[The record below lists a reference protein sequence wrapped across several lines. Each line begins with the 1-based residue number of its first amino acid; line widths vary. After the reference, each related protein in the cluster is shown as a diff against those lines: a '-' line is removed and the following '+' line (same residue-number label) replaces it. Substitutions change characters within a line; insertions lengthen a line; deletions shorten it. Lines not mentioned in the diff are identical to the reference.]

1 MLKKKIK
8 KSSKLLRQKLYLR
21 KKLLEVYDQLLH
33 TTYYKDLQNLEIE
46 KKEKK
51 AKKNKIAKQNRNEKN
66 LQNMRFS
73 AICPYHMQHRTYYML
88 LLQKERCN
96 K

>member
-21 KKLLEVYDQLLH
+21 KKKLLEVYDQLLH

-46 KKEKK
+46 KKKRQ
-51 AKKNKIAKQNRNEKN
+51 KNKIAKQNRNKKKSAEYEI
-66 LQNMRFS
+66 FS
-73 AICPYHMQHRTYYML
+73 DMSLSHATPYVLYATTAKR
-88 LLQKERCN
+88 KV
-96 K
+96 

>member
-8 KSSKLLRQKLYLR
+8 KSSKLLRQKLYLKKR
-21 KKLLEVYDQLLH
+21 KLIEVYDQLLH

-51 AKKNKIAKQNRNEKN
+51 GKKKLRNKTETKN

>member
-21 KKLLEVYDQLLH
+21 KKKLLEVYDQLLH

-46 KKEKK
+46 KKKRQ
-51 AKKNKIAKQNRNEKN
+51 KNKIAKQNRNKKKSAEYEI
-66 LQNMRFS
+66 FS
-73 AICPYHMQHRTYYML
+73 DMSLLSHATPYVLYATTAKR
-88 LLQKERCN
+88 KV
-96 K
+96 